1 MLPVGEENASGDLDD
16 SDDDAAAQQR
26 LAGWLSGL
34 KIRRPDAARYARS
47 LVADGFDSGEAL
59 RGVREEELVQYG
71 MKKGHARLV
80 VRTLAEG
87 FSL

>member
-1 MLPVGEENASGDLDD
+1 MLLSTVLTDFVVSRARLLCYYPRACLASL
-16 SDDDAAAQQR
+16 
-26 LAGWLSGL
+26 LPPCLF
-34 KIRRPDAARYARS
+34 
-47 LVADGFDSGEAL
+47 GFAKAL

-71 MKKGHARLV
+71 MRKGHARLV